1 MNNTITITSPSQQ
14 ISESLRDALTNI
26 DKIQKASLNA
36 RKYANLASSLDTT
49 SINDSLKKAI
59 DFRSSFD
66 NETFTANITEALRVT
81 NSDAFKQITQSLDLS
96 KSINIAKAFS
106 LQSVMSQP
114 IVAPLNIPS
123 DEYIESHPQINEV
136 KSELNKTMFDTYAP
150 PSYKETLSMKLSNL
164 IFFASYTI
172 DAEYIKHYA
181 PFIREQ
187 VLGAYID
194 NELDGRFNS
203 VAVVLITI
211 FISFVMFNIENKKDT
226 D

>member
-1 MNNTITITSPSQQ
+1 MNNIINIPSPSQQ
-14 ISESLRDALTNI
+14 ISESLREALTNI
-26 DKIQKASLNA
+26 GKFQKASLNA
-36 RKYANLASSLDTT
+36 RKYADLASSLDTT

-106 LQSVMSQP
+106 LQSVISQP

-150 PSYKETLSMKLSNL
+150 PIYKENLSTKISNL

-172 DAEYIKHYA
+172 DAEYIKFYF
-181 PFIREQ
+181 PFVRNHI
-187 VLGAYID
+187 LGVYI
-194 NELDGRFNS
+194 NSELEARLDS
-203 VAVVLITI
+203 VAVSSISFL
-211 FISFVMFNIENKKDT
+211 ISFVMFNIENKKDT

>member
-14 ISESLRDALTNI
+14 ISESIREAFTNI
-26 DKIQKASLNA
+26 GKFQKASLNA
-36 RKYANLASSLDTT
+36 RKYADLASSLDTT

-59 DFRSSFD
+59 DFRSSFN
-66 NETFTANITEALRVT
+66 NETFIANITEAIRIT
-81 NSDAFKQITQSLDLS
+81 NSDTFKQITQSLDLS

-114 IVAPLNIPS
+114 IVAPLNIAS

-150 PSYKETLSMKLSNL
+150 PSYKETLSMKLSNI
-164 IFFASYTI
+164 IFFTSYTI
-172 DAEYIKHYA
+172 DAEYIKFYF
-181 PFIREQ
+181 PFVRNHI
-187 VLGAYID
+187 LGVYID

-203 VAVVLITI
+203 VAVALITF